1 MTPPV
6 KIGLFFGS
14 FNPIH
19 MGHLI
24 IANLI
29 AETTDVKKVW
39 FVVSPQNPFKPSKGL
54 LHEFD
59 RYDMVRA
66 AIYDNYKLEVSDI
79 EFNLPKPSY
88 TIHTLVH
95 LTEKHPDKQFRVIMG
110 EDNLEGFTRW
120 KNHERI
126 LEDYGLYVYKRPG
139 VQLSTLKEHPNI
151 TFVEAPLLDISAT
164 FIRSCIRKKQ
174 SVRYLVPDA
183 VEEMIRAKG
192 FYQA

>member
-1 MTPPV
+1 MEAQQ

-24 IANLI
+24 IANLM
-29 AETTDVKKVW
+29 AETTDLKKVW

-66 AIYDNYKLEVSDI
+66 AIHDNYKLEVTDV
-79 EFNLPKPSY
+79 EFHMPKPSY
-88 TIHTLVH
+88 TIHTLVY
-95 LTEKHPDKQFRVIMG
+95 LQEKHPDKSFKVIIG
-110 EDNLEGFTRW
+110 EDNLVSFRNW
-120 KNHERI
+120 KNYERI
-126 LEDYGLYVYKRPG
+126 LEDYGLYVYPRPN
-139 VQLSTLKEHPNI
+139 VQLSELKTHPNVK
-151 TFVEAPLLDISAT
+151 FVDAPMLDISAT
-164 FIRSCIRKKQ
+164 FIRNCIRQDQ

-183 VEEMIRAKG
+183 VEALIRGKG
-192 FYQA
+192 FYR